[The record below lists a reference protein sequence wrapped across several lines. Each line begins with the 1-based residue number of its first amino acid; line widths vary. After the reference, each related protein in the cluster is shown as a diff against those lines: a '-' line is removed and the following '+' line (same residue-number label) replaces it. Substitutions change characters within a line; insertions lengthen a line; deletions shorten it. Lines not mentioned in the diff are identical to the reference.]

1 MNFLKCFRNRI
12 VLFLTLILL
21 ITLIPY
27 SICYIINN
35 NTTDYNLYFS
45 YDNTVLTDEL
55 ISKSNLTYIKNNLGE
70 DYSYLNIDKISDDIR
85 IEDNENNTYV
95 ISIKKKLFNKKAH
108 AKKFLSCVVSNDALI
123 SDSNVTIGTFDTI
136 SYINLNKVLII
147 SIISSIVI
155 TITLFVLLYFFKQ
168 DFYNLHI
175 EYDNFNLY
183 RFILHKNYWINQFK
197 DLKKL
202 KNLVNLAVLFALMK
216 VLGFISLPSGFA
228 NLGIGLSYLVFSV
241 IGMIYGPAIG
251 FLVGIT
257 SDIFG
262 FLMGQSGNVFHIGY
276 TLNAA
281 LAGFSYGVC
290 LYKTNISF
298 TKCFASRVFVNLFV
312 NVILGSIWWGQV
324 SSFTYEQT
332 ISYMLIMSLPKNLFY
347 LIPQSILM
355 YILIKALVKPLSATN
370 IINYRQAETI
380 KFL

>member
-1 MNFLKCFRNRI
+1 M
-12 VLFLTLILL
+12 
-21 ITLIPY
+21 
-27 SICYIINN
+27 
-35 NTTDYNLYFS
+35 
-45 YDNTVLTDEL
+45 
-55 ISKSNLTYIKNNLGE
+55 
-70 DYSYLNIDKISDDIR
+70 
-85 IEDNENNTYV
+85 
-95 ISIKKKLFNKKAH
+95 
-108 AKKFLSCVVSNDALI
+108 
-123 SDSNVTIGTFDTI
+123 
-136 SYINLNKVLII
+136 
-147 SIISSIVI
+147 
-155 TITLFVLLYFFKQ
+155 LLYIFKK

-183 RFILHKNYWINQFK
+183 RFIVHKTYWINQFK

-281 LAGFSYGVC
+281 LAGFSYGIC

-312 NVILGSIWWGQV
+312 NVFLGSIWWGQV

-332 ISYMLIMSLPKNLFY
+332 INYMFIMSLPKNLFY

-355 YILIKALVKPLSATN
+355 YLLIKALVKPLSATN